1 MNFTI
6 PILIDKIVDF
16 NLPVSLYKDNN
27 FELLLS
33 EFPIS
38 DREILFSLKN
48 LQVGDKNAKYAINE
62 PSSGIHTRFPEFI
75 YSSYRILVQTQIDSE
90 QAINLFNKISASLN
104 FCCQLYFEHPI
115 TLKFFG
121 DDNMCKSEESIQ
133 TFKRKSIRPIVN
145 LETIDSFK
153 ITLLHCIK
161 NDTVNAKKRSVLLS
175 LLNIT
180 NLETFNS
187 GLACS
192 TFITILE
199 SLFTDEDTEITY
211 RFSLRITKYLN
222 ESYSFFKTFKK
233 LYGKRSVYYHKGE
246 RNFSYEDEVFLSKL
260 TRQIIIEY
268 IQCPS
273 RFEISRLDEQLL
285 L

>member
-1 MNFTI
+1 MSFTI
-6 PILIDKIVDF
+6 PILIGEIVDF
-16 NLPVSLYKDNN
+16 NLPVSLYKDNH

-38 DREILFSLKN
+38 EREILFGLKD
-48 LQVGDKNAKYAINE
+48 LQVEDKNAKYAINE
-62 PSSGIHTRFPEFI
+62 PSSGLYARFPEFI
-75 YSSYRILVQTQIDSE
+75 YSSYRILVQTQDDSE
-90 QAINLFNKISASLN
+90 QAINLFNKISTSLN

-121 DDNMCKSEESIQ
+121 VDTMCKYEESIQ

-145 LETIDSFK
+145 LLTIDSFK

-161 NDTVNAKKRSVLLS
+161 SDTVNAKKTSVLLS

-199 SLFTDEDTEITY
+199 SLFEDTEITY

-233 LYGKRSVYYHKGE
+233 LYGKRSTYYHTGE

-260 TRQIIIEY
+260 TRQIIIQY
-268 IQCPS
+268 IHDPS
-273 RFEISRLDEQLL
+273 RFKISRLDEQLL